1 MFEKFRVKPG
11 DDIQLKD
18 FSADG
23 KDYFDGEKEEAKQ
36 QAKAMNARVEE
47 LQELMYAEGKRKLLV
62 VLQGMDTSGK
72 DSTIRY
78 VFEGVNPQG
87 VKVASFKV
95 PTPLEL
101 SHDYLWRIHQ
111 KTPASGEIMIF
122 NRSHYEDVLVVRVH
136 ELVAEE
142 QWKKRYQ
149 QIADFEQMLV
159 DEGTKVV
166 KFFLH
171 IDKEEQKKRLLER
184 RDTPRKQWKFSTGDL
199 KERLLW
205 EKYHAAYE
213 DALNK
218 TSTKD
223 APWYIVP
230 ANQKWFRNLLISSVL
245 VDILEGFDMQYPVPE
260 EGIAD
265 IEVI

>member
-11 DDIQLKD
+11 DEIKLTD
-18 FSADG
+18 FSANG
-23 KDYFDGEKEEAKQ
+23 KEYYDGEKDVAKK
-36 QAKAMNARVEE
+36 QAKELNARLEE

-87 VKVASFKV
+87 VKVSSFKV

-101 SHDYLWRIHQ
+101 AHDYLWRIHQ
-111 KTPASGEIMIF
+111 KTPASGQIMIF

-136 ELVAEE
+136 QLVPESRWE
-142 QWKKRYQ
+142 KRYAH
-149 QIADFEQMLV
+149 IRNFEQMLV
-159 DEGTKVV
+159 DEDTKVV

-171 IDKEEQKKRLLER
+171 IDKEEQKERLLDR
-184 RDTPRKQWKFSTGDL
+184 RDTPKKQWKFSTGDL
-199 KERLLW
+199 KERELW
-205 EKYHAAYE
+205 EKYQEAYQ
-213 DALNK
+213 DAINE

-230 ANQKWFRNLLISSVL
+230 ANQKWFRNLLITSVL
-245 VDILEGFDMQYPVPE
+245 VEILEGFEMKYPEVE
-260 EGIAD
+260 EGIEH
-265 IEVI
+265 IEVV